1 MIHIRRYT
9 LVLLIVYTVL
19 APGATAIIALRLAD
33 RARAAAEESQRVS
46 NCVLFGKLLDV
57 YVETP
62 PSTPAGQN
70 VQQAYRDHYNVTL
83 RCVPPR

>member
-1 MIHIRRYT
+1 MITIRKYT
-9 LVLLIVYTVL
+9 LVLLVVYTVL
-19 APGATAIIALRLAD
+19 APGFTAFAALKLAD
-33 RARAAAEESQRVS
+33 RARAGAEESQRVS

-62 PSTPAGQN
+62 PSTPAGLN

-83 RCVPPR
+83 HCVPPR